1 MPDSKENNDE
11 KQIIIGEKNFEIFIT
26 KLIPTSQYFERS
38 FQTLQIQI
46 DDLKDGQKDLKLEL
60 ERRSDSLLEGQ
71 RNLKKDLE
79 RQIES
84 VRDGQ
89 KELKADM
96 DKRFGQVDKRF
107 EQVDKRFERV
117 DKRFEQI
124 DKRFEQVDKRFEQ
137 INEKLDKIL
146 ERVDVKIDA
155 GLRENRAISIRLF
168 TFAMLFSAISMAGFL
183 AKMMGLF

>member
-1 MPDSKENNDE
+1 MPDSKENKDE
-11 KQIIIGEKNFEIFIT
+11 KQIIISEKNLEIFVT
-26 KLIPTSQYFERS
+26 KFIPTSQYFERS
-38 FQTLQIQI
+38 FQTLQLQI
-46 DDLKDGQKDLKLEL
+46 DDLKEGQKDLKLEL
-60 ERRSDSLLEGQ
+60 ERRSDSLIEGQ
-71 RNLKKDLE
+71 RNLKEDVE

-96 DKRFGQVDKRF
+96 DKRFGQV
-107 EQVDKRFERV
+107 
-117 DKRFEQI
+117 